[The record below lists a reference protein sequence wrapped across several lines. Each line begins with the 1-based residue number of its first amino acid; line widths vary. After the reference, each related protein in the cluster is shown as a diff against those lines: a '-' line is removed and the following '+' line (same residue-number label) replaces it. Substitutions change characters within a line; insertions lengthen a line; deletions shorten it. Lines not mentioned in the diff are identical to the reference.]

1 MQTSIGDLLVCQVG
15 ALVSATAD
23 AVCSTAGKDVPSIE
37 AQFYE
42 LLTEYCAEK
51 HRLAAAAYADREA
64 ARSKRE
70 LIYW

>member
-1 MQTSIGDLLVCQVG
+1 MQTSIGDLLICQVG
-15 ALVSATAD
+15 ALVRATAD
-23 AVCSTAGKDVPSIE
+23 AVCTAGKDVPPIE

-51 HRLAAAAYADREA
+51 HRLAEAAYADREA